1 MTNVPVFGAYTKAND
16 REAYA
21 SLVGVRVTV
30 KMPTTKMTQSQEK
43 KPG

>member
-21 SLVGVRVTV
+21 SLVGVSVTIV
-30 KMPTTKMTQSQEK
+30 LLKMTESK
-43 KPG
+43 DRKHG